1 MSFRMIPRAAA
12 AALIISGVAMA
23 GLGAQV
29 TVKGVLYDD
38 ATGTPVQGTVMLV
51 DPASDAAV
59 VHVSAD
65 SLGQFVLQAARGT
78 YQIAAVRPGY
88 TSVLSAPV
96 PLVDGE
102 RLTIRVPIAQSGDP
116 QHRIGVV
123 EHYRPDTP
131 PRINARTASVQG
143 FESRKATGTGLHYDR
158 SDIEK
163 SNVHTLGEFL
173 ENVPGLRVV
182 DPGST
187 SSMNMMR
194 SSTGT
199 FVNTAA
205 GVTACHVGWFVDGHR
220 MDLAGQ
226 IDPVTDGLGSMSLDA
241 VEAVEVFRG
250 LSEMPSE
257 FAEPDLRC
265 GAVAIWTR
273 HGS

>member
-1 MSFRMIPRAAA
+1 MIQRAAA
-12 AALIISGVAMA
+12 TALLLSGVAA
-23 GLGAQV
+23 AAGAQV

-38 ATGTPVQGTVMLV
+38 ATGSPVPGTVMLV

-59 VHVSAD
+59 THVSAD
-65 SLGQFVLQAARGT
+65 SLGRFALQAGHGT

-88 TSVLSAPV
+88 TSILSAPI
-96 PLVDGE
+96 PLMDGE

-123 EHYRPDTP
+123 EHYRPDASTP
-131 PRINARTASVQG
+131 RLNARAALMQG
-143 FESRKATGTGLHYDR
+143 FENRKVTGTGLHYDR
-158 SDIEK
+158 SDLEK
-163 SNVHTLGEFL
+163 ANVRTLGEFL

-194 SSTGT
+194 SAATT
-199 FVNTAA
+199 FVNTAM
-205 GVTACHVGWFVDGHR
+205 GVTACHVGWFIDGHR
-220 MDLAGQ
+220 MDLPGRT
-226 IDPVTDGLGSMSLDA
+226 DPVTDGLGSMSLDA
-241 VEAVEVFRG
+241 IEAVEVFRG

-273 HGS
+273 HGN